1 MRVVARGW
9 SHHSIRTSA
18 SWSLHELHSL
28 ASSPAA
34 PCWPSTASDLC
45 LLQVHGA
52 CQTLVSDHR
61 PVPLTWMYCH
71 EVHRRA
77 QLSLMDL
84 SKASSTEPE
93 AGFLQ
98 PTQLS
103 SANRA

>member
-1 MRVVARGW
+1 M
-9 SHHSIRTSA
+9 
-18 SWSLHELHSL
+18 HELHGL
-28 ASSPAA
+28 AATPSSSY
-34 PCWPSTASDLC
+34 WHSTASDLC
-45 LLQVHGA
+45 LLQVHGT

-84 SKASSTEPE
+84 TKASSTEPE
-93 AGFLQ
+93 NGFLQ